1 MTTQPV
7 FPFQATVEV
16 SFRDLDVLG
25 HVNNAVYLTY
35 LETARIKFLHE
46 VLDLQAVGQ
55 LPLILAEA
63 TVSYRAPAF
72 FGELLT
78 VGVGVARFGGK
89 SFEMR
94 YRIDGG
100 DGRLVA
106 EARTVLVAYDYTAGA
121 TIPVPEELKARVLA
135 FQRGWQFA
143 G

>member
-1 MTTQPV
+1 M
-7 FPFQATVEV
+7 
-16 SFRDLDVLG
+16 
-25 HVNNAVYLTY
+25 YLTY
-35 LETARIKFLHE
+35 LETARIKFLHQ
-46 VLDLQAVGQ
+46 VLDLQTVGQ

-72 FGELLT
+72 FGERLT

-106 EARTVLVAYDYTAGA
+106 EARTVLVAYDYAAGA
-121 TIPVPEELKARVLA
+121 TIAVPADLKARVLA
-135 FQRGWQFA
+135 FQRGWQLA
-143 G
+143 E